1 MEVLSGLRVAR
12 VFVTLPW
19 CSTRIGAHL
28 AGGESVVVRVDVAAS
43 ASLATL
49 VSLRRAASSAISRSV
64 GNIDLGAGGL
74 DTIGSGLGTAAM
86 ASSIA
91 IPAPDSRLRIAMA
104 SLSGTPIS
112 MASFSENVARSSGR
126 RYLLTLSTSVT
137 AAIVSTSSA
146 RPTSSQHRLMN
157 SASEPCDCDA
167 PRDDA
172 AAPGGNVGGA
182 DAEFARS
189 TPSAVERHRGVEA
202 RDDAFEARLAMFRR
216 SRRISIISPVARAPV
231 VCRAQLG
238 ERVIFLTPRLVPGFR
253 ERSRRGQDERAGAD
267 LFFGTFQKFGNRGSA
282 TLSRDDDE
290 RGESVRR
297 RSPLFVFSARSIR
310 VKHPARSSRVAPRA
324 IAAPD
329 LDLAYRSRVD

>member
-1 MEVLSGLRVAR
+1 MEVFSGLRVAR
-12 VFVTLPW
+12 IFVTLPW
-19 CSTRIGAHL
+19 SSTRIGAHL
-28 AGGESVVVRVDVAAS
+28 VLRGESVVVRVDVAAS
-43 ASLATL
+43 ASFANL
-49 VSLRRAASSAISRSV
+49 VSSRRAASSAISRSV
-64 GNIDLGAGGL
+64 GNIDLCAGRLDSIGVGL
-74 DTIGSGLGTAAM
+74 VTAAM

-137 AAIVSTSSA
+137 AAIVSTSSP

-172 AAPGGNVGGA
+172 AAPGGNIGGA

-253 ERSRRGQDERAGAD
+253 ERSRRG
-267 LFFGTFQKFGNRGSA
+267 RG
-282 TLSRDDDE
+282 
-290 RGESVRR
+290 
-297 RSPLFVFSARSIR
+297 
-310 VKHPARSSRVAPRA
+310 
-324 IAAPD
+324 
-329 LDLAYRSRVD
+329 